1 MERQRQAVLTTPV
14 AHNGASARD
23 TMLFVSVLGTAVRRN
38 GYEVIGGQVCSG
50 ESVRSE
56 HCYAVAKMCF
66 EGVGCCRIQLGL
78 R

>member
-1 MERQRQAVLTTPV
+1 
-14 AHNGASARD
+14 
-23 TMLFVSVLGTAVRRN
+23 MLFVSVLGTAVRRN